1 MGQVQVSKAKV
12 HSNQIIAIVEIVFAG
27 ILLFIFSMGV
37 IAGITERIWGMF
49 WSFLVFCVLGGL
61 LLSCG
66 VRRLNLHGKFQIY
79 SFALSKI
86 PDGSTL
92 SLAQVLHRP
101 EAEIFTDLDKLLYH
115 KFFKNAVLDRVNRQL
130 VLTGLQCPQRQE
142 NAQIP
147 VETVTVTCSA
157 CGGVTEIPVQ
167 GKGKCQYCGSQLSAL
182 QTAKRV

>member
-1 MGQVQVSKAKV
+1 MGFYSQ
-12 HSNQIIAIVEIVFAG
+12 
-27 ILLFIFSMGV
+27 
-37 IAGITERIWGMF
+37 
-49 WSFLVFCVLGGL
+49 SFLIHSRVVPGTEPRVSLRRYGGHIEEKGAAHAN
-61 LLSCG
+61 LSRDLDTK
-66 VRRLNLHGKFQIY
+66 V
-79 SFALSKI
+79 

-142 NAQIP
+142 NAQIL

-167 GKGKCQYCGSQLSAL
+167 GKGKCQYCGFQLSAL